1 MVIRIAA
8 MNAPPKIPES
18 ASFTT
23 AEAKARFS
31 ELIRRAEEGERI
43 LVTRHGKPVAE
54 IVRSASPARRP
65 KLHGALKGQIWIAP
79 DFDELGPE
87 WDEYR

>member
-8 MNAPPKIPES
+8 MNAPSKIPAK

-43 LVTRHGKPVAE
+43 SVTRHGKLVAE
-54 IVRSASPARRP
+54 IVPSSSAARRP
-65 KLHGALKGQIWIAP
+65 KLHGALKGKIWMAP

>member
-1 MVIRIAA
+1 MVVAK
-8 MNAPPKIPES
+8 NKPEKN

-31 ELIRRAEEGERI
+31 ELIRRAEAGERI
-43 LVTRHGKPVAE
+43 TVTRHGKAVVDIMP
-54 IVRSASPARRP
+54 SAASAPRP
-65 KLHGALKGQIWIAP
+65 KLHGALKGKIWIAP